1 MVFMSAVLPIG
12 LQIKRLIGKN
22 SHYRNRKK
30 KEMKSFDEQMKKMKQ
45 LFVNT
50 NNTDKCQ
57 AMFIVVCSY
66 SMK

>member
-1 MVFMSAVLPIG
+1 MSAVLPIG
-12 LQIKRLIGKN
+12 LQNKRLIGKN